1 MRIEDYLFSHI
12 SSHPEL
18 QAQDVLKFCYQAFFG
33 PDHMLVDEKW
43 AKLLFFDE
51 YGLSRDPGSELY
63 ENLSDE
69 FCRVDL
75 QAWKNAGLDG
85 DLLFSIFISSCD
97 KRSGEEDFMQF
108 LSCGC
113 SNLIKTEFPRLYEPW
128 KEYLVSYLKEGIHSM
143 HHSIRYRNA
152 YHPCYRVVR
161 RALLPIL

>member
-51 YGLSRDPGSELY
+51 YGLSRDPGSGLY

-85 DLLFSIFISSCD
+85 DLLFSIFISSCN
-97 KRSGEEDFMQF
+97 KRYDDSSFAEF
-108 LSCGC
+108 LSSAC
-113 SNLIKTEFPRLYEPW
+113 SDLLRRKFPHLYAPW
-128 KEYLVSYLKEGIHSM
+128 EEYLISYFAEGVHSV
-143 HHSIRYRNA
+143 HHSTSYRNA
-152 YHPCYRVVR
+152 YEPCYRVVR
-161 RALLPIL
+161 RSLLPI